1 MDIDNLG
8 NGLGLFRQ
16 RSDGNMWKSHC
27 RKAIIESTARRPGD
41 PARLVAS
48 SQKIYEELA
57 GKQNIRRNKSSKA
70 RGNGI
75 NTESPVE
82 QVSTGDYFS
91 ATVCRFMLGLF
102 GNCRSP
108 SNSAFSISNSFFY
121 SCLDVHLLL
130 NCTPTYSTDTPR
142 YLQWWS
148 LWHINFSNLVVSVAT
163 VYLFFRGVLSGSH
176 FPTHDIMSA

>member
-1 MDIDNLG
+1 MDIDNLV
-8 NGLGLFRQ
+8 Q
-16 RSDGNMWKSHC
+16 RACHAPISTPTAVRATRRALSRH
-27 RKAIIESTARRPGD
+27 RKKFTKNS
-41 PARLVAS
+41 
-48 SQKIYEELA
+48 A
-57 GKQNIRRNKSSKA
+57 GKRNIRWNKSSKA

-142 YLQWWS
+142 YLQW
-148 LWHINFSNLVVSVAT
+148 
-163 VYLFFRGVLSGSH
+163 
-176 FPTHDIMSA
+176 